1 MNSFMKQWWNLHP
14 VPKRGQKNR
23 KWVDF
28 IFAYPLFLMAS
39 LSMMHRWDVLFN
51 YRSPSQAH
59 KQMWDVYEIVV
70 RRKTRCF
77 LLTRTSM
84 CALLVCKLIGFRGM
98 FHGMFQPNKLKY
110 LAKCVVTPF
119 HFIGKTKNEAEYLFQ
134 EGKKMLK
141 LSRYSAIDMFEK
153 ASLLMHLESNAVL
166 SDILFESSCPIYDK
180 HSFKYAALGAR
191 MGCRHSKGLLA
202 KCYIY
207 GKGVIKDV
215 AKGLALAKESAKTG
229 SYYGQLAL
237 AMCYRNGIGVA
248 QDHAEAVRLLHLS
261 AGQGYVIGQFELGQ
275 MYYHGAGVAQDDAEA
290 VRLYILAAEQDHF
303 LSEYQLRCMRHD
315 SRGGA

>member
-1 MNSFMKQWWNLHP
+1 MNSFMNQWWNLHP
-14 VPKRGQKNR
+14 VPKRGRKNR

-28 IFAYPLFLMAS
+28 IFAHPLFLMGS
-39 LSMMHRWDVLFN
+39 LSMMHRWDILFN
-51 YRSPSQAH
+51 YRIPSKAH
-59 KQMWDVYEIVV
+59 KQMWDVYGIVV
-70 RRKTRCF
+70 RRKTRCV

-98 FHGMFQPNKLKY
+98 FQPNQLKY

-141 LSRYSAIDMFEK
+141 QSSYRATEMFEK
-153 ASLLMHLESNAVL
+153 ASLLMHPKSNAVL
-166 SDILFESSCPIYDK
+166 SNMMFESSCPMNDK
-180 HSFKYAALGAR
+180 LSFKYAALGER

-229 SYYGQLAL
+229 SCYGQSVL
-237 AMCYRNGIGVA
+237 AMCYRNGINVSI
-248 QDHAEAVRLLHLS
+248 DYIEAVRLLHLS
-261 AGQGYVIGQFELGQ
+261 AGQGYVIAQFELGQ
-275 MYYHGAGVAQDDAEA
+275 MYEFGIGIAQDDSNA
-290 VRLYILAAEQDHF
+290 VRWYSLAAEQDHF
-303 LSEYQLRCMRHD
+303 FAKYHLCYMRHD
-315 SRGGA
+315 GLGGA